1 MEFTRSKLSLIKD
14 IPTRIEKTVVIRGWI
29 AFARKQG
36 SLTFYI
42 IRDPTGYIQSILK
55 KNTFDDK
62 ENIKMYS
69 ELPRETLVELT
80 GLVRKDERAP
90 YLGIELQIKK
100 IKILGKSSPDIEN
113 EYRKDSGSQVLL
125 DKRHLVI
132 RSEGASTILRI
143 RGKIMNELNRFYEE
157 EDFVLV
163 TPPTLVQTQ
172 VEGGSTLFP
181 LKYFEEEAYLTQSS
195 QLYLETAIFSLG
207 NVYCIL
213 PSYRAE
219 KSRTRRHLTE
229 YTHLEAEMPFYDFDD
244 NLKFQEKMIRYV
256 VDQITTKYPEI
267 IDKYHHGLKSPDKP
281 YLRLDY
287 ADMIDK
293 LNEWGIEKEDG
304 SGSWEFGDDVT
315 EKPERAL
322 IDKIGVPTFITRFP
336 RIMKPFYMKIDP
348 KDPERTLSAD
358 LIVPGLGEI
367 IGGSQREDDYDTL
380 LEGFK
385 REGLDIKPYQWYLDL
400 RKYGSVVHSG
410 FGLGIERLVQYI
422 MNVDHIRDT
431 CLYPRLVN
439 RIYP

>member
-1 MEFTRSKLSLIKD
+1 MTKLHMIKELPEFIDKSVTIQ
-14 IPTRIEKTVVIRGWI
+14 GWI
-29 AFARKQG
+29 GFSRKQG
-36 SLTFYI
+36 SLSFYVL
-42 IRDPTGYIQSILK
+42 RDSSGFIQTVLK
-55 KNTFDDK
+55 KNVFKDQTKVAEFQ
-62 ENIKMYS
+62 
-69 ELPRETLVELT
+69 ELPRETLVKVT
-80 GLVRKDERAP
+80 GKVKADERAP
-90 YLGIELQIKK
+90 YLGVEVQITDLE
-100 IKILGKSSPDIEN
+100 ILGKSSPDIEA
-113 EYRKDSGSQVLL
+113 EYRSDSTPQVLM

-143 RGKIMNELNRFYEE
+143 RGRIIQELQTFFMQ
-157 EDFVLV
+157 EDFIQV

-181 LKYFEEEAYLTQSS
+181 LKYFDEQAYLTQSS

-207 NVYCIL
+207 KVFCSL
-213 PSYRAE
+213 PSFRAE

-229 YTHLEAEMPFYDFDD
+229 FTHWEAEMPFYDFED
-244 NLKFQEKMIRYV
+244 NMAYQEKMIRFV
-256 VDQITTKYPEI
+256 VDQITTKYPDVI
-267 IDKYHHGLKSPDKP
+267 KKYYPDLKSPEKP

-287 ADMIDK
+287 ADMIER
-293 LNEWGIEKEDG
+293 LNEWGIEKEEG
-304 SGSWEFGDDVT
+304 SGKWEFGDDVT

-336 RIMKPFYMKIDP
+336 RKMKPFYMKIDP
-348 KDPERTLSAD
+348 KDSERTLSAD

-385 REGLDIKPYQWYLDL
+385 REGLDTKPYQWYLDL
-400 RKYGSVVHSG
+400 RKYGSVYHSG

-422 MNVDHIRDT
+422 LKVEHIRDT
-431 CLYPRLVN
+431 CLFPRMMN

>member
-1 MEFTRSKLSLIKD
+1 MIKELPEFIDKIVTIQ
-14 IPTRIEKTVVIRGWI
+14 GWI
-29 AFARKQG
+29 GFSRKQG
-36 SLTFYI
+36 SLSFYI
-42 IRDPTGYIQSILK
+42 LRDSSGFIQTVLK
-55 KNTFDDK
+55 KNVFKDQTKVAEFQ
-62 ENIKMYS
+62 
-69 ELPRETLVELT
+69 ELPRETLVKIT
-80 GLVRKDERAP
+80 GKVKADERAP
-90 YLGIELQIKK
+90 YLGVEVQITDLE
-100 IKILGKSSPDIEN
+100 ILGKSSPDIEA
-113 EYRKDSGSQVLL
+113 EYRSDSTPQVLM

-143 RGKIMNELNRFYEE
+143 RGRIIQELQTFFMQ
-157 EDFVLV
+157 EDFIQV

-181 LKYFEEEAYLTQSS
+181 LKYFDEQAYLTQSS

-207 NVYCIL
+207 KVFCSL
-213 PSYRAE
+213 PSFRAE

-229 YTHLEAEMPFYDFDD
+229 FTHWEAEMPFYDFED
-244 NLKFQEKMIRYV
+244 NMAFQEKMIRFV
-256 VDQITTKYPEI
+256 VDQITTKYPDVIE
-267 IDKYHHGLKSPDKP
+267 KYYPDLKSPEKP

-287 ADMIDK
+287 ADMIER
-293 LNEWGIEKEDG
+293 LNEWGIEKEEG
-304 SGSWEFGDDVT
+304 SGKWEFGDDVT

-336 RIMKPFYMKIDP
+336 RKMKPFYMKIDP
-348 KDPERTLSAD
+348 KDSERTLSAD

-385 REGLDIKPYQWYLDL
+385 REGLEPNPYQWYLDL
-400 RKYGSVVHSG
+400 RKYGSVFHSG

-422 MNVDHIRDT
+422 LKVEHIRDT
-431 CLYPRLVN
+431 CLFPRMMN